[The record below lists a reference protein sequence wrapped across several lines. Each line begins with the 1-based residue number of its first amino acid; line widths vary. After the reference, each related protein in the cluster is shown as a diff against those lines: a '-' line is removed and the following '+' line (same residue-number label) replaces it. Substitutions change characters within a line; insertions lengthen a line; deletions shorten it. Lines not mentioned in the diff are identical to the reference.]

1 MSKTVVIL
9 PAYNAGRFLGK
20 VIDDIVALHPDF
32 IPLVIDDGSSDNTA
46 EVAEL
51 HNAKLIK
58 HPVNKGKGAALI
70 TGFDFV
76 ANNDVDWAFTMDS
89 DGQHLPEEL
98 HRFVQSASDNNH
110 DVVIGTRMDD
120 NQNMPWLRKVTN
132 IFTSWVVSGV
142 SGSRIPDSQ
151 NGYRLFKATSL
162 ENLVLNSTNYDLE
175 SEILVKLAW
184 SGASIGSVPITT
196 VYGDEI
202 SSINKTRD
210 TLRFFRLMGKLFI
223 SKHFRSKS

>member
-1 MSKTVVIL
+1 LSKTVVIL

-46 EVAEL
+46 DVAEL
-51 HNAKLIK
+51 HNATLIK

-76 ANNDVDWAFTMDS
+76 GNNDVDWAFTMDS

-98 HRFVQSASDNNH
+98 HRFVKSAAENNL

-120 NQNMPWLRKVTN
+120 NESMPWLRKVTN
-132 IFTSWVVSGV
+132 IFTSWVVSSV
-142 SGSRIPDSQ
+142 SGASIPDSQ

-162 ENLVLNSTNYDLE
+162 KNLVLESTNYDLE

-210 TLRFFRLMGKLFI
+210 TVRFFRLMGKLFV

>member
-20 VIDDIVALHPDF
+20 VIDEIFELHPDF
-32 IPLVIDDGSSDNTA
+32 IPLVIDDGSSDDTA

-70 TGFDFV
+70 TGFNFV
-76 ANNDVDWAFTMDS
+76 ADNAIDWAFTMDS
-89 DGQHLPEEL
+89 DGQHLPGEL
-98 HRFVQSASDNNH
+98 HRFVQSATENNY

-120 NQNMPWLRKVTN
+120 NENMPWLRKVTN
-132 IFTSWVVSGV
+132 IFTSWVVSCV
-142 SGSRIPDSQ
+142 SGAKIPDSQ
-151 NGYRLFKATSL
+151 NGYRLFKAKSL
-162 ENLVLNSTNYDLE
+162 KDLVLKSTNYDLE

-196 VYGDEI
+196 VYGDEL

-210 TLRFFRLMGKLFI
+210 TIRFFRLMGNLYI
-223 SKHFRSKS
+223 DKHFRSNS

>member
-1 MSKTVVIL
+1 LSKTIVIL

-20 VIDDIVALHPDF
+20 VIDEIIELHRDF

-70 TGFDFV
+70 TGFNFV
-76 ANNDVDWAFTMDS
+76 NNNDIDWVFTMDS
-89 DGQHLPEEL
+89 DGQHLPGEL
-98 HRFVQSASDNNH
+98 YRFVQSVEDNKH

-120 NQNMPWLRKVTN
+120 NENMPWLRKVTN
-132 IFTSWVVSGV
+132 IFTSWVVSRV
-142 SGSRIPDSQ
+142 SGVNIPDSQ
-151 NGYRLFKATSL
+151 NGYRLFKATTL
-162 ENLVLNSTNYDLE
+162 ENLVLKSTNYDLE

-196 VYGDEI
+196 VYGDEQ

-210 TLRFFRLMGKLFI
+210 TFRFFRLMGKLYI
-223 SKHFRSKS
+223 DKLFRSKS

>member
-1 MSKTVVIL
+1 LSKTVIIL

-20 VIDDIVALHPDF
+20 VIDEIVELHPDF

-51 HNAKLIK
+51 HNARLIK

-76 ANNDVDWAFTMDS
+76 ANNDIDWAFTMDS
-89 DGQHLPEEL
+89 DGQHLPGEL
-98 HRFVQSASDNNH
+98 HRFVQSAEDNKY
-110 DVVIGTRMDD
+110 DVVIGTRMND
-120 NQNMPWLRKVTN
+120 NENMPWLRKVTN
-132 IFTSWVVSGV
+132 VFTSWVVSGV
-142 SGSRIPDSQ
+142 SGAHIPDSQ
-151 NGYRLFKATSL
+151 NGYRLFKAASL
-162 ENLVLNSTNYDLE
+162 KNLVLKSTNYDLE

-196 VYGDEI
+196 VYGDEV

-210 TLRFFRLMGKLFI
+210 TFRFFRLMGKLYI
-223 SKHFRSKS
+223 DKHFRSKS

>member
-51 HNAKLIK
+51 HNARLIK

-76 ANNDVDWAFTMDS
+76 ASNNIDWAFTMDS

-98 HRFVQSASDNNH
+98 HRFVQSAAENNY

-132 IFTSWVVSGV
+132 IFTSWVVSSV
-142 SGSRIPDSQ
+142 SGANIPDSQ

-162 ENLVLNSTNYDLE
+162 ENLVLESTNFDLE

-196 VYGDEI
+196 VYGNEI

-210 TLRFFRLMGKLFI
+210 TFRFFRLMGKLFF
-223 SKHFRSKS
+223 SKHFRSNS